1 MEKGQMRCDAN
12 ISIRPV
18 GATALGTK
26 VELKNL
32 NSISFVRAGITHE
45 IARQIAVI
53 ESGGTIVQETR
64 GFDGETGVSVSQ
76 RSKEMAH
83 DYRYFPDPDLM
94 PVVVDAAWQTRLK
107 AECPELPFDR
117 QRRFIEQYALPYTVT
132 SVLVPDRAL
141 CDYFEETAREVK
153 KPPDA
158 ANWIANDLL
167 KELAAAGVGIASSA
181 VRPAQL
187 AALIGLVDEGALSVG
202 LAREVLSEM
211 FKTGE
216 EPAAIVER
224 KGLRQSTDTG
234 ELETW
239 ARAAIAAN
247 PAAVADFKSGK
258 EIAINSLKGFVMKQS
273 KGKANPRIVDEIMRR
288 LLADE

>member
-1 MEKGQMRCDAN
+1 
-12 ISIRPV
+12 
-18 GATALGTK
+18 
-26 VELKNL
+26 
-32 NSISFVRAGITHE
+32 
-45 IARQIAVI
+45 
-53 ESGGTIVQETR
+53 VQETR

-94 PVVVDAAWQTRLK
+94 PVVVDEAWKARLQ

-117 QRRFIEQYALPYTVT
+117 QRRYFEQFALPYTVT

-141 CDYFEETAREVK
+141 CDYFEETAKGVK
-153 KPPDA
+153 KPLDA

-167 KELAAAGVGIASSA
+167 KELAAAGVGIANSR

-202 LAREVLSEM
+202 LAREVLAEM

-247 PAAVADFKSGK
+247 PAAVADFKAGK
-258 EIAINSLKGFVMKQS
+258 ENAINSLKGVVMKQS
-273 KGKANPRIVDEIMRR
+273 KGKANPRVVDEIMRR
-288 LLADE
+288 ILGEI